1 MRTHKYVIFLL
12 FFLFFI
18 FAFFLWEFKSINVN
32 NRQNVDAVETTTRFS
47 KNLNQLRFELLKSDN
62 NIIAAAGKTPQ
73 RLVSDF
79 KNDSSSLIRLFNDP
93 SFVSIPDSKLANSL
107 TTLRTKVEEKLAL
120 QSAYINNPTPDSITG
135 LAYSRNNEAMN
146 RSVLTAIGNVNTQQ
160 QKLFSAQIGNV
171 EDTYTKQYLF
181 ALGFAIL
188 SFLVFYFLLTG
199 LNSHIQRRKAAEEEA
214 IINEEKYKNIIDE
227 SGAIIFTTN
236 MDGRFTFVNEMACRV
251 TGFTEK
257 ELLAK
262 TYIDLVHPVWQ
273 HQLLNF
279 YSDALHKGEL
289 ETQIKFPINCK
300 NGEMKWV
307 EQTAVIVF
315 QNGQPAGFH
324 CVTKD
329 ITESYQLEREKKYL
343 YQLFQ
348 SIMDNSPQ
356 AIFIKSTEGRYIHV
370 NKQFCELLM
379 LPEMEIIG
387 KTDDELF
394 GKSLTLHY
402 RNKETQV
409 IKTQQPARLRQN
421 FNSPKGIRTFSIEIF
436 PLFDHTSELL
446 GVSGIASDIT
456 EAVQNQRN
464 LISALKRA
472 ESAEKHTQ
480 SFLANMSHEI
490 RTPLN
495 SIIGLSY
502 QLLKYDLRQK
512 EHGFVRTIHS
522 ASEHLLV
529 LINDILDTSKIEAG
543 KLGLDQTSFSLR
555 ELIQL
560 MVDLLRQKAEEKNI
574 QIITEIDP
582 ALFEQHIGDPH
593 RLKQILLNLLTN
605 AVKFTP
611 KGLIRITCKV
621 EEDEA
626 RQQSIAL
633 SIIDTGIGIEQEYVD
648 RIFTKFSQEDKSTTR
663 NYGGT
668 GLGMFIT
675 KSLVELMGGIIN
687 VSSQTEIGTHVR
699 INLSLPKNL
708 VPVIQLPA
716 KSATDTSSLKDLQ
729 ILVVDDNE
737 MNRLVASTVLENH
750 GIIVSEAVNGADAL
764 RKLEKKH
771 FDLVLMDLQ
780 MPVMDGLEASLK
792 IRKEL
797 ALSVPIVA
805 LTASA
810 LNEESH
816 RCLDAGMNDF
826 IVKPF
831 KEEDMVQVLLRN
843 IQMDNQLNKSGSIRK
858 IS

>member
-47 KNLNQLRFELLKSDN
+47 KNLNQLRFELLKTDN
-62 NIIAAAGKTPQ
+62 NLSFGMNKPTH
-73 RLVSDF
+73 RLHYDF
-79 KNDSSSLIRLFNDP
+79 KTDSTSLIRLFNEP
-93 SFVSIPDSKLANSL
+93 TFAKITETSLNTSL
-107 TTLRTKVEEKLAL
+107 TSLRNKVEEKLTL
-120 QSAYINNPTPDSITG
+120 QSVYVASAPADSMMG
-135 LAYSRNNEAMN
+135 VVYHKKNEALN
-146 RSVLTAIGNVNTQQ
+146 KSILNELSSVTNLQ
-160 QKLFSAQIGNV
+160 QKLFAAKIGKV

-251 TGFTEK
+251 TGFSQE
-257 ELLAK
+257 ELLNK
-262 TYIDLVHPVWQ
+262 TYIDLVHPIWQ
-273 HQLLNF
+273 DQLLHF
-279 YSDALHKGEL
+279 YSDALRNGEL
-289 ETQIKFPINCK
+289 DTQIKFPITCK

-307 EQTAVIVF
+307 EQTAVIVL
-315 QNGQPAGFH
+315 QQGLPMGFH

-379 LPEMEIIG
+379 LTELEIVG

-394 GKSLTLHY
+394 GKSLTTHY
-402 RNKETQV
+402 RNKEAQV
-409 IKTQQPARLRQN
+409 IKTQSPSRLRQN
-421 FNSPKGIRTFSIEIF
+421 FNSKKGIRTFSIEIF
-436 PLFDHTSELL
+436 PLFDHNSEVL

-456 EAVQNQRN
+456 DAVQNQRN

-502 QLLKYDLRQK
+502 QLLKSDLRQK

-560 MVDLLRQKAEEKNI
+560 MVELLRQKAEEKNI
-574 QIITEIDP
+574 QITTEIDSN
-582 ALFEQHIGDPH
+582 LFDSHIGDPH

-626 RQQSIAL
+626 KQQSIAL
-633 SIIDTGIGIEQEYVD
+633 TIIDTGIGIEQEYID

-675 KSLVELMGGIIN
+675 KSLVELMGGTIS
-687 VSSQTEIGTHVR
+687 VSSQKEIGTHVK

-716 KSATDTSSLKDLQ
+716 KAATDTSILNNLH

-750 GIIVSEAVNGADAL
+750 GIIVSEAVNGADAI
-764 RKLEKKH
+764 RKLEKESY
-771 FDLVLMDLQ
+771 DLVLMDLQ

-792 IRKEL
+792 IRKDL
-797 ALSVPIVA
+797 GLSVPIVA

-826 IVKPF
+826 IIKPF
-831 KEEDMVQVLLRN
+831 KEEEMVQVLIRN
-843 IQMDNQLNKSGSIRK
+843 IRLDHRSELSDHARK

>member
-1 MRTHKYVIFLL
+1 M
-12 FFLFFI
+12 
-18 FAFFLWEFKSINVN
+18 
-32 NRQNVDAVETTTRFS
+32 
-47 KNLNQLRFELLKSDN
+47 
-62 NIIAAAGKTPQ
+62 
-73 RLVSDF
+73 
-79 KNDSSSLIRLFNDP
+79 
-93 SFVSIPDSKLANSL
+93 
-107 TTLRTKVEEKLAL
+107 
-120 QSAYINNPTPDSITG
+120 
-135 LAYSRNNEAMN
+135 
-146 RSVLTAIGNVNTQQ
+146 
-160 QKLFSAQIGNV
+160 

-236 MDGRFTFVNEMACRV
+236 MEGRFTFVNEMACRV
-251 TGFTEK
+251 TGFAQE
-257 ELLAK
+257 ELLK
-262 TYIDLVHPVWQ
+262 KSYIDLVHPVWQ
-273 HQLLNF
+273 EQLLNF
-279 YSDALHKGEL
+279 YSDALRKGDL
-289 ETQIKFPINCK
+289 ETQIKFPITCK
-300 NGEMKWV
+300 SGEMKWV

-315 QNGQPAGFH
+315 QQGQPMGFH

-379 LPEMEIIG
+379 LTELEIVG

-394 GKSLTLHY
+394 GKSLTMHY
-402 RNKETQV
+402 RNKEAQV
-409 IKTQQPARLRQN
+409 IKTQTPSRLRQN
-421 FNSPKGIRTFSIEIF
+421 FNSKKGIRTFSIELF
-436 PLFDHTSELL
+436 PLFDHNNEVL

-456 EAVQNQRN
+456 DAVQNQRN

-502 QLLKYDLRQK
+502 QLLKSDMRQK
-512 EHGFVRTIHS
+512 EHGFVRTIHA

-560 MVDLLRQKAEEKNI
+560 MVELLRQKAEEKNI
-574 QIITEIDP
+574 RIITEIDSN
-582 ALFEQHIGDPH
+582 LFDSHIGDPH

-626 RQQSIAL
+626 KQQSIAL
-633 SIIDTGIGIEQEYVD
+633 TIIDTGIGIEQEYID

-675 KSLVELMGGIIN
+675 KSLVELMGGTIS
-687 VSSQTEIGTHVR
+687 VSSQKEIGTHVK

-716 KSATDTSSLKDLQ
+716 KATTDTSILNNLH

-750 GIIVSEAVNGADAL
+750 GIIVSEAVNGADAI
-764 RKLEKKH
+764 RKLEKESY
-771 FDLVLMDLQ
+771 DLILMDLQ

-792 IRKEL
+792 IRKDL
-797 ALSVPIVA
+797 GLSVPIVA

-826 IVKPF
+826 IIKPF
-831 KEEDMVQVLLRN
+831 KEEEMVQVLIRN
-843 IQMDNQLNKSGSIRK
+843 IRLDHRAELSDHVRK

>member
-47 KNLNQLRFELLKSDN
+47 KNLNQLRFDLLRTDN

-73 RLVSDF
+73 RLITDF
-79 KNDSSSLIRLFNDP
+79 KNDSSSIVRLFSDP
-93 SFVSIPDSKLANSL
+93 SFTSVPVPTLENSL
-107 TTLRTKVEEKLAL
+107 KTLRGKVDEKLAL
-120 QSAYINNPTPDSITG
+120 QSAFVNSQLTDSMAGIT
-135 LAYSRNNEAMN
+135 YNRKNEALN
-146 RSVLTAIGNVNTQQ
+146 RSVQTAIGTVNAQQ
-160 QKLFSAQIGNV
+160 QKIFSAQIGKV

-236 MDGRFTFVNEMACRV
+236 MDGRFTFVNEMASRV

-257 ELLAK
+257 ELLQK

-273 HQLLNF
+273 QQLLNF

-315 QNGQPAGFH
+315 QGNQPAGFH

-379 LPEMEIIG
+379 LPELEIVG

-402 RNKETQV
+402 RNKEAQV
-409 IKTQQPARLRQN
+409 IKTQNPARLRQN

-436 PLFDHTSELL
+436 PLFDHTNEIL

-456 EAVQNQRN
+456 DAVQNQRN

-502 QLLKYDLRQK
+502 QLLKSDLRQK

-574 QIITEIDP
+574 RIITEIDP
-582 ALFEQHIGDPH
+582 ILFDHHIGDPH

-626 RQQSIAL
+626 RQQAITL

-675 KSLVELMGGIIN
+675 KSLVELMGGTIS
-687 VSSQTEIGTHVR
+687 VSSQKEIGTHVR

-716 KSATDTSSLKDLQ
+716 KSATDTSSLKGLH

-750 GIIVSEAVNGADAL
+750 GIIVSEAVNGADAI

-792 IRKEL
+792 IRKDL

-843 IQMDNQLNKSGSIRK
+843 IHLDHRNELNGNIRK

>member
-47 KNLNQLRFELLKSDN
+47 KNLNQLRFELLKLDN
-62 NIIAAAGKTPQ
+62 NLTARISEGSS
-73 RLVSDF
+73 RLYYDF
-79 KNDSSSLIRLFNDP
+79 KTDSAALVKVFNDP
-93 SFVSIPDSKLANSL
+93 SFAKNTESSL
-107 TTLRTKVEEKLAL
+107 TAGLQLLRQKTGEKLTL
-120 QSAYINNPTPDSITG
+120 QSAFISGNIKDSAAN
-135 LAYSRNNEAMN
+135 LAYTRQNEALN
-146 RSVLTAIGNVNTQQ
+146 KSLQSGILAVNSQQ
-160 QKLFSAQIGNV
+160 QKLFTGQIGNV

-199 LNSHIQRRKAAEEEA
+199 LNSHIQRRKQAEEEA

-236 MDGRFTFVNEMACRV
+236 MEGRFTFVNEMASRV
-251 TGFTEK
+251 TGFTQE
-257 ELLAK
+257 ELLNK
-262 TYIDLVHPVWQ
+262 SYLDLVHSVWQ
-273 HQLLNF
+273 DQLMTF
-279 YSDALHKGEL
+279 YLDSMRKGDL
-289 ETQIKFPINCK
+289 QTQIKFPITCK
-300 NGEMKWV
+300 NGEIKWV
-307 EQTAVIVF
+307 EQTAVIVT
-315 QNGQPAGFH
+315 QQGQPAGFH

-370 NKQFCELLM
+370 NKQFCELLK
-379 LPEMEIIG
+379 LTELEIIN

-394 GKSLTLHY
+394 GKSHTLHY
-402 RNKETQV
+402 RNKEAQV
-409 IKTQQPARLRQN
+409 IRTQSPARLRQN
-421 FNSPKGIRTFSIEIF
+421 FSGKNGIRTFSIELF
-436 PLFDHTSELL
+436 PLFDHNMEVL

-456 EAVQNQRN
+456 DAVQNQKT
-464 LISALKRA
+464 LIAALKRA

-502 QLLKYDLRQK
+502 QLLKSDLRPK
-512 EHGFVRTIHS
+512 EHGFVRTIHG

-560 MVDLLRQKAEEKNI
+560 MVELLRQKAEEKNI
-574 QIITEIDP
+574 RIITEIDSS
-582 ALFEQHIGDPH
+582 LSDSHIGDPH

-611 KGLIRITCKV
+611 NGLIRITCNV

-626 RQQSIAL
+626 KQQNLTL
-633 SIIDTGIGIEQEYVD
+633 SIIDTGIGIEQEYID
-648 RIFTKFSQEDKSTTR
+648 KIFTKFSQEDKSTTR
-663 NYGGT
+663 KYGGT

-675 KSLVELMGGIIN
+675 KSLVELMGGSIS
-687 VSSQTEIGTHVR
+687 VSSQKEIGTHVR
-699 INLSLPKNL
+699 ISLSLPKNL
-708 VPVIQLPA
+708 TPVFQLPA
-716 KSATDTSSLKDLQ
+716 KPVTDTRMLNNLH

-737 MNRLVASTVLENH
+737 MNRLVAATVLENH
-750 GIIVSEAVNGADAL
+750 GIIVREAVNGADAISI
-764 RKLEKKH
+764 LEKES

-780 MPVMDGLEASLK
+780 MPVMDGLEASMK

-797 ALSVPIVA
+797 GLSVPIVA
-805 LTASA
+805 LTAST

-816 RCLDAGMNDF
+816 RCIDAGMNDF
-826 IVKPF
+826 IIKPF
-831 KEEDMVQVLLRN
+831 KEEEMVQVLMRN
-843 IQMDNQLNKSGSIRK
+843 ISHEQRAGRDNDMRK

>member
-1 MRTHKYVIFLL
+1 
-12 FFLFFI
+12 

-47 KNLNQLRFELLKSDN
+47 KNLNQLRFELLKTDN
-62 NIIAAAGKTPQ
+62 NIISGIYKPAQK
-73 RLVSDF
+73 LHYDF
-79 KNDSSSLIRLFNDP
+79 KTDSTSLIRLFNEPTFTKIAEP
-93 SFVSIPDSKLANSL
+93 SLNKSL
-107 TTLRTKVEEKLAL
+107 TTLRGKVEEKLTL
-120 QSAYINNPTPDSITG
+120 QSAYVANAPADSLSG
-135 LAYSRNNEAMN
+135 LVYNKKNEALN
-146 RSVLTAIGNVNTQQ
+146 KSIHSGLTSVNTLQ
-160 QKLFSAQIGNV
+160 QKLFSVQIGKV

-251 TGFTEK
+251 TGFAQD
-257 ELLAK
+257 ELLK
-262 TYIDLVHPVWQ
+262 KSYIDLVHPIWQ
-273 HQLLNF
+273 DQLLHF
-279 YSDALHKGEL
+279 YSDALHKGDL
-289 ETQIKFPINCK
+289 ETQIKFPITCK
-300 NGEMKWV
+300 NGDMKWV

-315 QNGQPAGFH
+315 QQGQPMGFH

-379 LPEMEIIG
+379 LTELEIVG

-394 GKSLTLHY
+394 GKSLTTHY
-402 RNKETQV
+402 RNKEAQV
-409 IKTQQPARLRQN
+409 IKTQTPSRLRQN
-421 FNSPKGIRTFSIEIF
+421 FNSKKGIRTFSIEIF
-436 PLFDHTSELL
+436 PLFDHNSEVL

-456 EAVQNQRN
+456 DAVQNQRN

-502 QLLKYDLRQK
+502 QLLKSDMRQK

-560 MVDLLRQKAEEKNI
+560 MVELLRQKAEEKNI
-574 QIITEIDP
+574 RITTEIDSN
-582 ALFEQHIGDPH
+582 LFDSHIGDPH

-626 RQQSIAL
+626 KQQSIAL
-633 SIIDTGIGIEQEYVD
+633 TIIDTGIGIEQEYID

-675 KSLVELMGGIIN
+675 KSLVELMGGTIS
-687 VSSQTEIGTHVR
+687 VSSQKEIGTHVK

-716 KSATDTSSLKDLQ
+716 KATTDTSILNNLH

-750 GIIVSEAVNGADAL
+750 GIIVSEAVNGADAI
-764 RKLEKKH
+764 RKLEKESY
-771 FDLVLMDLQ
+771 DLILMDLQ

-792 IRKEL
+792 IRKDL
-797 ALSVPIVA
+797 GLSVPIVA

-826 IVKPF
+826 IIKPF
-831 KEEDMVQVLLRN
+831 KEEEMVQVLIRN
-843 IQMDNQLNKSGSIRK
+843 IRLDHRSELSDHVRK

>member
-47 KNLNQLRFELLKSDN
+47 KNLNQLRFELLKTDN
-62 NIIAAAGKTPQ
+62 NIVAGSHKTTH
-73 RLVSDF
+73 RLTADF
-79 KNDSSSLIRLFNDP
+79 KSDSTAVIRLFSDP
-93 SFVSIPDSKLANSL
+93 AFSSITESSLANGLAS
-107 TTLRTKVEEKLAL
+107 LRTKVDEKLAL
-120 QSAYINNPTPDSITG
+120 QSAFVAGASADSL
-135 LAYSRNNEAMN
+135 LAQTYTRKNDAIN
-146 RSVLTAIGNVNTQQ
+146 RSINTGIGSVSSLQ
-160 QKLFSAQIGNV
+160 QKYFSAQIVTV
-171 EDTYTKQYLF
+171 EDTYTKQYLL
-181 ALGFAIL
+181 ALGFAII

-227 SGAIIFTTN
+227 SGAVIFTTN
-236 MDGRFTFVNEMACRV
+236 MEGRFTFVNEMACRV
-251 TGFTEK
+251 TGFTQE
-257 ELLAK
+257 ELLNK
-262 TYIDLVHPVWQ
+262 SYIDLVHPIWQ
-273 HQLLNF
+273 EQLLNF
-279 YSDALHKGEL
+279 YSNALYKGEL

-315 QNGQPAGFH
+315 QGNEPMGFH

-379 LPEMEIIG
+379 LTEIEIIG

-402 RNKETQV
+402 RNKEAQV
-409 IKTQQPARLRQN
+409 IKTQTPARLRQN
-421 FNSPKGIRTFSIEIF
+421 FNSKKGIRTFSIEIF
-436 PLFDHTSELL
+436 PLFDHTNEIL

-456 EAVQNQRN
+456 DAVQNQRN

-502 QLLKYDLRQK
+502 QLLKSDLRQK
-512 EHGFVRTIHS
+512 EHGFVRTIHA

-555 ELIQL
+555 ELIGL
-560 MVDLLRQKAEEKNI
+560 MVELLRQKAEEKNI
-574 QIITEIDP
+574 QIVTEIDP
-582 ALFEQHIGDPH
+582 VLFENHIGDPH

-626 RQQSIAL
+626 RQQAIAL

-663 NYGGT
+663 KYGGT

-675 KSLVELMGGIIN
+675 KSLVELMGGTIT
-687 VSSQTEIGTHVR
+687 VSSQKEIGTHVR

-708 VPVIQLPA
+708 VPIIQLPG
-716 KSATDTSSLKDLQ
+716 KSVTDTSILKNLQ
-729 ILVVDDNE
+729 VLVVDDNE

-750 GIIVSEAVNGADAL
+750 GIIVSEAVNGADAI
-764 RKLEKKH
+764 RKLEKKN

-797 ALSVPIVA
+797 GLTVPIVA

-831 KEEDMVQVLLRN
+831 KEEDMVEVLIRN
-843 IQMDNQLNKSGSIRK
+843 IQFDQRVDQMDNVRK

>member
-1 MRTHKYVIFLL
+1 
-12 FFLFFI
+12 
-18 FAFFLWEFKSINVN
+18 
-32 NRQNVDAVETTTRFS
+32 
-47 KNLNQLRFELLKSDN
+47 
-62 NIIAAAGKTPQ
+62 
-73 RLVSDF
+73 
-79 KNDSSSLIRLFNDP
+79 
-93 SFVSIPDSKLANSL
+93 
-107 TTLRTKVEEKLAL
+107 
-120 QSAYINNPTPDSITG
+120 
-135 LAYSRNNEAMN
+135 
-146 RSVLTAIGNVNTQQ
+146 
-160 QKLFSAQIGNV
+160 V

-236 MDGRFTFVNEMACRV
+236 MDGRFTFVNEMASRV

-257 ELLAK
+257 ELLQK

-273 HQLLNF
+273 QQLLNF

-315 QNGQPAGFH
+315 QGNQPAGFH

-379 LPEMEIIG
+379 LPELEIIG

-402 RNKETQV
+402 RNKEAQV
-409 IKTQQPARLRQN
+409 IKTQNPARLRQN

-436 PLFDHTSELL
+436 PLFDHTNEIL

-456 EAVQNQRN
+456 DAVQNQRN

-502 QLLKYDLRQK
+502 QLLKSDLRQK

-574 QIITEIDP
+574 RIITEIDP
-582 ALFEQHIGDPH
+582 VLFDHHIGDPH

-626 RQQSIAL
+626 RQQAITL

-675 KSLVELMGGIIN
+675 KSLVELMGGTIS
-687 VSSQTEIGTHVR
+687 VSSQKEIGTHVR

-716 KSATDTSSLKDLQ
+716 KSATDTSSLKGLH

-750 GIIVSEAVNGADAL
+750 GIIVSEAVNGADAI

-792 IRKEL
+792 IRKDL
-797 ALSVPIVA
+797 ALTVPIVA

-831 KEEDMVQVLLRN
+831 KEEEMVQVLLRN
-843 IQMDNQLNKSGSIRK
+843 IQLDHRNELNGNVRK

>member
-1 MRTHKYVIFLL
+1 MKTHKYVIFLL

-47 KNLNQLRFELLKSDN
+47 KNLNQLRFELLKTDN
-62 NIIAAAGKTPQ
+62 NIAAGSHKTTQ
-73 RLVSDF
+73 RLSSDF
-79 KNDSSSLIRLFNDP
+79 KADSAAVIRLFTDP
-93 SFVSIPDSKLANSL
+93 SFSTITETSL
-107 TTLRTKVEEKLAL
+107 TQGLATLRTKVDEKLAL
-120 QSAYINNPTPDSITG
+120 QSAFVAASGTDTLLSQTYTRKNDAI
-135 LAYSRNNEAMN
+135 N
-146 RSVLTAIGNVNTQQ
+146 RSIQTGIGSVNSLQ
-160 QKLFSAQIGNV
+160 QKIFSAQIGTV
-171 EDTYTKQYLF
+171 EDTYTKQYLL
-181 ALGFAIL
+181 ALGFAII

-236 MDGRFTFVNEMACRV
+236 MEGRFTFVNEMACRV
-251 TGFTEK
+251 TGFAQE
-257 ELLAK
+257 ELLNK
-262 TYIDLVHPVWQ
+262 SYIDLVHPIWQ
-273 HQLLNF
+273 DQLLKF
-279 YSDALHKGEL
+279 YSNALQKGEL
-289 ETQIKFPINCK
+289 ETQTKFPINCK

-307 EQTAVIVF
+307 EQTAVIVL
-315 QNGQPAGFH
+315 QKGQPMGFH

-379 LPEMEIIG
+379 LTELEIVG

-409 IKTQQPARLRQN
+409 IKTQTPARLRQN
-421 FNSPKGIRTFSIEIF
+421 FNSKKGIRTFSIELF
-436 PLFDHTSELL
+436 PLFDHTNEIL

-456 EAVQNQRN
+456 DAVQNQRN

-502 QLLKYDLRQK
+502 QLLKSDLRQK
-512 EHGFVRTIHS
+512 EHGFVRTIHA

-555 ELIQL
+555 ELIGL
-560 MVDLLRQKAEEKNI
+560 MVELLRQKADEKNI
-574 QIITEIDP
+574 QIVTEIDP
-582 ALFEQHIGDPH
+582 LLFEHHIGDPH

-611 KGLIRITCKV
+611 KGMIRITCKV

-626 RQQSIAL
+626 RQQAIAL

-663 NYGGT
+663 KYGGT

-675 KSLVELMGGIIN
+675 KSLVELMGGTIT
-687 VSSQTEIGTHVR
+687 VSSQKEIGTHVR

-708 VPVIQLPA
+708 VPVIQLTG
-716 KSATDTSSLKDLQ
+716 KTTTDTSILKNLQ
-729 ILVVDDNE
+729 VLVVDDNE

-750 GIIVSEAVNGADAL
+750 GIIVSEAVNGADAI
-764 RKLEKKH
+764 RKLEKKN

-797 ALSVPIVA
+797 GLTVPIVA

-831 KEEDMVQVLLRN
+831 KEEDMVQVLIRN
-843 IQMDNQLNKSGSIRK
+843 IQFDQRVDLMDNVRK

>member
-47 KNLNQLRFELLKSDN
+47 KNLNQVRFELLKTDN
-62 NIIAAAGKTPQ
+62 NISSGISKPVY
-73 RLVSDF
+73 RLHNDF
-79 KNDSSSLIRLFNDP
+79 KSDSTSLIRLFNETAFTKIEEP
-93 SFVSIPDSKLANSL
+93 SLNNSL
-107 TTLRTKVEEKLAL
+107 VTLRKKVEKKLVL
-120 QSAYINNPTPDSITG
+120 QSAFVNNNPADSIAG
-135 LAYSRNNEAMN
+135 LVYNRQNEAVN
-146 RSVLTAIGNVNTQQ
+146 RSIQSGIAAVNNLQ
-160 QKLFSAQIGNV
+160 QKLFSVQIGKV

-181 ALGFAIL
+181 TLGFAIL
-188 SFLVFYFLLTG
+188 SFLIFYFLLTG

-236 MDGRFTFVNEMACRV
+236 MEGRFTFVNEMACRV
-251 TGFTEK
+251 TGFAQE
-257 ELLAK
+257 ELLNK
-262 TYIDLVHPVWQ
+262 SYIDLVHPVWQ
-273 HQLLNF
+273 EQLLNF
-279 YSDALHKGEL
+279 YSDALRKGDL
-289 ETQIKFPINCK
+289 ETQIKFPITCK
-300 NGEMKWV
+300 SGEMKWV
-307 EQTAVIVF
+307 EQTAVIVL
-315 QNGQPAGFH
+315 QQGQPMGFH

-379 LPEMEIIG
+379 LTELEIVG

-402 RNKETQV
+402 RNKEAQV
-409 IKTQQPARLRQN
+409 IKTQTPSRLRQN
-421 FNSPKGIRTFSIEIF
+421 FNSKKGIRTFSIELF
-436 PLFDHTSELL
+436 PLFDHNNEVL

-456 EAVQNQRN
+456 DAVQNQRN

-502 QLLKYDLRQK
+502 QLLKSDMRQK
-512 EHGFVRTIHS
+512 EHGFVRTIHA

-560 MVDLLRQKAEEKNI
+560 MVELLRQKAEEKNI
-574 QIITEIDP
+574 RIITEIDSN
-582 ALFEQHIGDPH
+582 LFDSHIGDPH

-626 RQQSIAL
+626 KQQSIAL
-633 SIIDTGIGIEQEYVD
+633 TIIDTGIGIEQEYID

-675 KSLVELMGGIIN
+675 KSLVELMGGTIS
-687 VSSQTEIGTHVR
+687 VSSQKEIGTHVK

-708 VPVIQLPA
+708 IPVIQLPA
-716 KSATDTSSLKDLQ
+716 KATTDTSILNNLH

-750 GIIVSEAVNGADAL
+750 GIIVSEAVNGAEAI
-764 RKLEKKH
+764 RKLEKESY
-771 FDLVLMDLQ
+771 DLILMDLQ

-792 IRKEL
+792 IRKDL
-797 ALSVPIVA
+797 GLSVPIVA

-826 IVKPF
+826 IIKPF
-831 KEEDMVQVLLRN
+831 KEEEMVQVLIRN
-843 IQMDNQLNKSGSIRK
+843 IRLDHRAELSDHARK

>member
-1 MRTHKYVIFLL
+1 MRTHKHVIFLL

-47 KNLNQLRFELLKSDN
+47 KNINQLRFELLKTDN
-62 NIIAAAGKTPQ
+62 NISSGFHKATQ
-73 RLVSDF
+73 RLYAEF
-79 KNDSSSLIRLFNDP
+79 KTDSISLVRLFNDP
-93 SFVSIPDSKLANSL
+93 AFSKIQEGTLSGSL
-107 TTLRTKVEEKLAL
+107 TILRKKVDEKLNL
-120 QSAYINNPTPDSITG
+120 QSAFIASSPADSITG
-135 LAYSRNNEAMN
+135 VAYTKKNEALN
-146 RSVLTAIGNVNTQQ
+146 KSINASLGSVNTIQ
-160 QKLFSAQIGNV
+160 QKLFAAQIGNV

-181 ALGFAIL
+181 ALGFAVL

-236 MDGRFTFVNEMACRV
+236 MEGRFTFVNEMACRV
-251 TGFTEK
+251 TGFDQE
-257 ELLAK
+257 ELLK
-262 TYIDLVHPVWQ
+262 KSYIDLVHPIWQ
-273 HQLLNF
+273 EQLLNF
-279 YSDALHKGEL
+279 YSTALRKGEL
-289 ETQIKFPINCK
+289 ETQIKFPITCK
-300 NGEMKWV
+300 KGEMKWV
-307 EQTAVIVF
+307 EQTAVIVLN
-315 QNGQPAGFH
+315 QGQPMGFH

-379 LPEMEIIG
+379 LSEIEIVG

-394 GKSLTLHY
+394 GKSVTLHY
-402 RNKETQV
+402 RNKEAQV
-409 IKTQQPARLRQN
+409 IRTQNPARLRQN
-421 FNSPKGIRTFSIEIF
+421 FNSKKGIRTFSIELF
-436 PLFDHTSELL
+436 PLFDHNMEIL

-456 EAVQNQRN
+456 DAVQNQRN

-502 QLLKYDLRQK
+502 QLLKSDLRPK

-574 QIITEIDP
+574 RIITEIDP
-582 ALFEQHIGDPH
+582 ALFDNHIGDPH

-611 KGLIRITCKV
+611 KGLIRISCKV

-626 RQQSIAL
+626 KQQSIAL
-633 SIIDTGIGIEQEYVD
+633 SIIDTGIGIEQEYID

-675 KSLVELMGGIIN
+675 KSLVELMGGTITVN
-687 VSSQTEIGTHVR
+687 SQKEIGTHVR
-699 INLSLPKNL
+699 INLRLPKNL

-716 KSATDTSSLKDLQ
+716 KTATDTSILKNLH

-750 GIIVSEAVNGADAL
+750 GIIVSEAVNGADAI
-764 RKLEKKH
+764 RKLDQENY
-771 FDLVLMDLQ
+771 DLILMDLQ
-780 MPVMDGLEASLK
+780 MPVMDGFEASMK

-797 ALSVPIVA
+797 GRSIPIVA

-831 KEEDMVQVLLRN
+831 REEDMVQVLIRN
-843 IQMDNQLNKSGSIRK
+843 IRLDHLSELGDQFRK

>member
-47 KNLNQLRFELLKSDN
+47 KNLNQVRFELLKTDN
-62 NIIAAAGKTPQ
+62 NISSGISKPVY
-73 RLVSDF
+73 RLHNDF
-79 KNDSSSLIRLFNDP
+79 KSDSTSLIRLFNETAFTKTEEP
-93 SFVSIPDSKLANSL
+93 SLNNSL
-107 TTLRTKVEEKLAL
+107 VTLRKKVEEKLVL
-120 QSAYINNPTPDSITG
+120 QSAFVNNNPADSLAG
-135 LAYSRNNEAMN
+135 LVYNRQNEA
-146 RSVLTAIGNVNTQQ
+146 VNKSIQSGIAAVNNLQ
-160 QKLFSAQIGNV
+160 QKLFSVQIGKV

-188 SFLVFYFLLTG
+188 SFLIFYFLLTG
-199 LNSHIQRRKAAEEEA
+199 LNSHIQRRKSAEEEA

-236 MDGRFTFVNEMACRV
+236 MEGRFTFVNEMACRV
-251 TGFTEK
+251 TGFAQE
-257 ELLAK
+257 ELLK
-262 TYIDLVHPVWQ
+262 KSYIDLVHPVWQ
-273 HQLLNF
+273 EQLLNF
-279 YSDALHKGEL
+279 YSDALRKGDL
-289 ETQIKFPINCK
+289 ETQIKFPITCK
-300 NGEMKWV
+300 SGEMKWV

-315 QNGQPAGFH
+315 QQGHPMGFH

-379 LPEMEIIG
+379 LTELEIVG

-402 RNKETQV
+402 RNKEAQV
-409 IKTQQPARLRQN
+409 IKTQSPSRLRQN
-421 FNSPKGIRTFSIEIF
+421 FNSKKGIRTFSIELF
-436 PLFDHTSELL
+436 PLFDHNNEVL

-456 EAVQNQRN
+456 DAVQNQRN

-502 QLLKYDLRQK
+502 QLLKSDMRQK
-512 EHGFVRTIHS
+512 EHGFVRTIHA

-560 MVDLLRQKAEEKNI
+560 MVELLRQKAEEKNI
-574 QIITEIDP
+574 RIITEIDSS
-582 ALFEQHIGDPH
+582 LFDSHIGDPH

-626 RQQSIAL
+626 KQQSIAL
-633 SIIDTGIGIEQEYVD
+633 TIIDTGIGIEQEYID

-675 KSLVELMGGIIN
+675 KSLVELMGGTIS
-687 VSSQTEIGTHVR
+687 VSSQKEIGTHVK

-716 KSATDTSSLKDLQ
+716 KATTDTSILNNLH

-764 RKLEKKH
+764 SKLEKESY
-771 FDLVLMDLQ
+771 DLILMDLQ

-792 IRKEL
+792 IRKDL
-797 ALSVPIVA
+797 GLSVPIVA

-826 IVKPF
+826 IIKPF
-831 KEEDMVQVLLRN
+831 KEEEMVQVLIRN
-843 IQMDNQLNKSGSIRK
+843 IRLDHRAELSDHARK

>member
-1 MRTHKYVIFLL
+1 
-12 FFLFFI
+12 
-18 FAFFLWEFKSINVN
+18 
-32 NRQNVDAVETTTRFS
+32 
-47 KNLNQLRFELLKSDN
+47 
-62 NIIAAAGKTPQ
+62 
-73 RLVSDF
+73 
-79 KNDSSSLIRLFNDP
+79 
-93 SFVSIPDSKLANSL
+93 
-107 TTLRTKVEEKLAL
+107 
-120 QSAYINNPTPDSITG
+120 
-135 LAYSRNNEAMN
+135 
-146 RSVLTAIGNVNTQQ
+146 
-160 QKLFSAQIGNV
+160 
-171 EDTYTKQYLF
+171 
-181 ALGFAIL
+181 
-188 SFLVFYFLLTG
+188 
-199 LNSHIQRRKAAEEEA
+199 
-214 IINEEKYKNIIDE
+214 
-227 SGAIIFTTN
+227 
-236 MDGRFTFVNEMACRV
+236 
-251 TGFTEK
+251 
-257 ELLAK
+257 
-262 TYIDLVHPVWQ
+262 
-273 HQLLNF
+273 
-279 YSDALHKGEL
+279 
-289 ETQIKFPINCK
+289 
-300 NGEMKWV
+300 MKWV
-307 EQTAVIVF
+307 EQTAVIVL
-315 QNGQPAGFH
+315 QKGQPMGFH

-379 LPEMEIIG
+379 LTELEIVG

-409 IKTQQPARLRQN
+409 IKTQTPARLRQN
-421 FNSPKGIRTFSIEIF
+421 FNSKKGIRTFSIEIF
-436 PLFDHTSELL
+436 PLFDHTNEIL

-456 EAVQNQRN
+456 DAVQNQRN

-502 QLLKYDLRQK
+502 QLLKSDLRQK
-512 EHGFVRTIHS
+512 EHGFVRTIHA

-555 ELIQL
+555 ELIGL
-560 MVDLLRQKAEEKNI
+560 MVELLRQKADEKNI
-574 QIITEIDP
+574 QIVTEIDP
-582 ALFEQHIGDPH
+582 LLFEHHIGDPH

-611 KGLIRITCKV
+611 KGMIRITCKV

-626 RQQSIAL
+626 RQQAIAL

-663 NYGGT
+663 KYGGT

-675 KSLVELMGGIIN
+675 KSLVELMGGTIT
-687 VSSQTEIGTHVR
+687 VSSQKEIGTHVR

-708 VPVIQLPA
+708 VPVIQLTG
-716 KSATDTSSLKDLQ
+716 KTTTDTSILKNLQ
-729 ILVVDDNE
+729 VLVVDDNE

-750 GIIVSEAVNGADAL
+750 GIIVSEAVNGADAI
-764 RKLEKKH
+764 RKLEKKN

-797 ALSVPIVA
+797 GLTVPIVA

-831 KEEDMVQVLLRN
+831 KEEDMVQVLIRN
-843 IQMDNQLNKSGSIRK
+843 IQFDQRVDLIDNVRK

>member
-47 KNLNQLRFELLKSDN
+47 KNLNQLRFELLKTDN
-62 NIIAAAGKTPQ
+62 NISSGISKPVY
-73 RLVSDF
+73 RLHNDF
-79 KNDSSSLIRLFNDP
+79 KADSTSLIRLFNETAFTKTEEP
-93 SFVSIPDSKLANSL
+93 SLNNSL
-107 TTLRTKVEEKLAL
+107 VTLRKKVEEKLGL
-120 QSAYINNPTPDSITG
+120 QSAFVNYNPTDSMAG
-135 LAYSRNNEAMN
+135 LVYNRQNEAVN
-146 RSVLTAIGNVNTQQ
+146 RSIQSGIASVNNLQ
-160 QKLFSAQIGNV
+160 QKLFSVQIGKV

-188 SFLVFYFLLTG
+188 SFLIFYFLLTG
-199 LNSHIQRRKAAEEEA
+199 LNSHIQRRKSAEEEA

-236 MDGRFTFVNEMACRV
+236 MEGRFTFVNEMACRV
-251 TGFTEK
+251 TGFAQE
-257 ELLAK
+257 ELLK
-262 TYIDLVHPVWQ
+262 KSYIDLVHPVWQ
-273 HQLLNF
+273 EQLLNF
-279 YSDALHKGEL
+279 YSDALRKGDL
-289 ETQIKFPINCK
+289 ETQIKFPITCK
-300 NGEMKWV
+300 SGEMKWV

-315 QNGQPAGFH
+315 QQGQPMGFH

-379 LPEMEIIG
+379 LTELEIVG

-402 RNKETQV
+402 RNKEAQV
-409 IKTQQPARLRQN
+409 IKTQTPSRLRQN
-421 FNSPKGIRTFSIEIF
+421 FNSKKGIRTFSIELF
-436 PLFDHTSELL
+436 PLFDHNNEVL

-456 EAVQNQRN
+456 DAVQNQRN

-502 QLLKYDLRQK
+502 QLLKSDMRQK
-512 EHGFVRTIHS
+512 EHGFVRTIHA

-560 MVDLLRQKAEEKNI
+560 MVELLRQKAEEKNI
-574 QIITEIDP
+574 RIITEIDSN
-582 ALFEQHIGDPH
+582 LFDSLIGDPH

-626 RQQSIAL
+626 KQQSIAL
-633 SIIDTGIGIEQEYVD
+633 TIIDTGIGIEQEYID

-675 KSLVELMGGIIN
+675 KSLVELMGGTIS
-687 VSSQTEIGTHVR
+687 VSSQKEIGTHVK

-716 KSATDTSSLKDLQ
+716 KATTDTSILNNLH

-750 GIIVSEAVNGADAL
+750 GIIVSEAVNGADAI
-764 RKLEKKH
+764 RKLEKESY
-771 FDLVLMDLQ
+771 DLILMDLQ

-792 IRKEL
+792 IRKDL
-797 ALSVPIVA
+797 GLSVPIVA

-826 IVKPF
+826 IIKPF
-831 KEEDMVQVLLRN
+831 KEEEMVQVLIRN
-843 IQMDNQLNKSGSIRK
+843 IRLDHRAELNDPARK